1 MYASLEAVIAAIAFQ
16 QDTNNDAQISA
27 AMTGFPL
34 ATQICLLN
42 QSWMDDLA
50 QWTTDYFVD
59 TLAIAKQD
67 NPVDAVPPDPFYV
80 YPGTE
85 LHNRGGGAAMATVA
99 SEDNQYKSLDQNQ
112 ANVETGNENNLE
124 EKIKSMVDFLGGT
137 LQETYSLTAPIF
149 SVMDQA
155 KASTKSLS

>member
-1 MYASLEAVIAAIAFQ
+1 MYASLEAVIAAIALQ

-42 QSWMDDLA
+42 QDWMDDLS

-59 TLAIAKQD
+59 TLKIAASEAD
-67 NPVDAVPPDPFYV
+67 LGTISPDPYD
-80 YPGTE
+80 TDS
-85 LHNRGGGAAMATVA
+85 HTGGGAAMATMA
-99 SEDNQYKSLDQNQ
+99 AQDNQYKSLDQNQ
-112 ANVETGNENNLE
+112 ANVETGNLNNLE
-124 EKIKSMVDFLGGT
+124 EKVKSMVDFLGGT

-149 SVMDQA
+149 SVIDQA
-155 KASTKSLS
+155 KASTKSLG

>member
-42 QSWMDDLA
+42 QDWMDDLA

-59 TLAIAKQD
+59 TLAIAK
-67 NPVDAVPPDPFYV
+67 PDADIGTISPDPYDV
-80 YPGTE
+80 KSHT
-85 LHNRGGGAAMATVA
+85 GGGAAMATMA
-99 SEDNQYKSLDQNQ
+99 AQDNQYKSLDQNQ

-124 EKIKSMVDFLGGT
+124 EKIKTMVDFLGGT